1 MWVPGSPYTR
11 QGCSKFHVDEGQ
23 EDSMWLRWTHDPS
36 TVEKPAFKK
45 RERERKERALY
56 WEGALGWHPEGN
68 FFLKSLNQL
77 ENVT

>member
-1 MWVPGSPYTR
+1 MTP
-11 QGCSKFHVDEGQ
+11 QL
-23 EDSMWLRWTHDPS
+23 LRNLHL
-36 TVEKPAFKK
+36 KK
-45 RERERKERALY
+45 EREKEKERALY